1 MQFAIR
7 HFMPG
12 RVRLWIPTL
21 CYDKDL
27 AEETLAWLRGQSAVR
42 GARINYACS
51 SLVVE
56 YEIAFEPMF
65 RLLIGRLRLMTLS
78 DLRELTQLA
87 PPLGDTG
94 QHLAKELIAAAK
106 PAEEPHRYPLLLPTL
121 SMALAF
127 VANPVATAINI
138 PLMLWNGYPIAARAY
153 RVLRDEHRLNVDF
166 LDTLAILAS
175 LAQGNHVAGALITWL
190 IKLGDWI
197 RDLTAA
203 GSKRAIGDLLEFESK
218 TAWIVRDGSVISVPA
233 RDVLVGDDVIVYPG
247 EMIPVD
253 GEIIDGSA
261 LIDQKTITGE
271 GLPVTRGVGEAAF
284 AATVTREGQITIR
297 ATRVGSD
304 TTAGQIVQLIDS
316 APIGDTRM
324 QNHAEK
330 LADRLVAPTLG
341 VAVGTAALTA
351 DFNRF
356 LSLVIVDYGTGIR
369 VAAPTA
375 MLSSMTLAARRGI
388 IIKSGRHME
397 RLAEAD
403 TILFDKT
410 GTLTR
415 GQPEV

>member
-21 CYDKDL
+21 CYDKGL

-87 PPLGDTG
+87 PPLGDSG

-106 PAEEPHRYPLLLPTL
+106 PAEEPHRYPLLLPTV

-175 LAQGNHVAGALITWL
+175 LAQGNHVAGGADHLADKARRL
-190 IKLGDWI
+190 DQ
-197 RDLTAA
+197 
-203 GSKRAIGDLLEFESK
+203 GSHGGR
-218 TAWIVRDGSVISVPA
+218 VQA
-233 RDVLVGDDVIVYPG
+233 RDRR
-247 EMIPVD
+247 
-253 GEIIDGSA
+253 SA
-261 LIDQKTITGE
+261 
-271 GLPVTRGVGEAAF
+271 R
-284 AATVTREGQITIR
+284 IR
-297 ATRVGSD
+297 V
-304 TTAGQIVQLIDS
+304 
-316 APIGDTRM
+316 
-324 QNHAEK
+324 E
-330 LADRLVAPTLG
+330 DRLDHTRRQRDFRPRARS
-341 VAVGTAALTA
+341 VG
-351 DFNRF
+351 
-356 LSLVIVDYGTGIR
+356 
-369 VAAPTA
+369 
-375 MLSSMTLAARRGI
+375 RR
-388 IIKSGRHME
+388 
-397 RLAEAD
+397 
-403 TILFDKT
+403 
-410 GTLTR
+410 
-415 GQPEV
+415 